1 MLPIHLLLF
10 RRLFAVWLLVSALV
24 GGAVYH
30 LEMRQIDESIVAL
43 VASRVGEFTES
54 TDLVPVA
61 PDTGGRRAA
70 DPAALA
76 AKAEAFARQ
85 RFVTIAVVD
94 RAGQTLV
101 QFANPR
107 YADLAERFKPYRQDF
122 PRDGLSHHRKSAV
135 GDDNVV
141 QVRVP
146 LPGKDGAPVGYF
158 DGVFAIDQATIAEFE
173 RRIWR
178 TLAAVLVATLATSL
192 LLYPVIIA
200 LNGDMLHFSRRV
212 LKGNLEMAAV
222 IGEAIA
228 KRDSETGEHNFRVTL
243 YAIGLGET
251 VGLPPATMR
260 KLILGAFLHDVG
272 KIGIRDSVLLK
283 PGSLTTDEFAVMR
296 THVALG
302 VEIIEGSEW
311 LREAREVVECHHE
324 KYDGSGYPRG
334 LAGEEIP
341 LVARIFAIVDVF
353 DALTSHRAYKTE
365 VPLEMALSNIRQ
377 GAGSHF
383 DPRLVAVF
391 EGIASRIH
399 AAIGPLE
406 GPVLVQRLREK
417 AIEYFIADSLGS
429 RTA

>member
-1 MLPIHLLLF
+1 MLPIHLRLF

-24 GGAVYH
+24 GGTAYYS
-30 LEMRQIDESIVAL
+30 EKRQIDESLVAL
-43 VASRVGEFTES
+43 VAGRVGEF

-61 PDTGGRRAA
+61 PETGGRRVA
-70 DPAALA
+70 DLTELA
-76 AKAEAFARQ
+76 AKAESFARQ

-94 RAGQTLV
+94 RSGQSLV

-107 YADLAERFKPYRQDF
+107 YADLAERFKPYRRDF

-135 GDDNVV
+135 GDDEVV
-141 QVRVP
+141 QVQVP
-146 LPGKDGAPVGYF
+146 FPGKDGEPVGYL
-158 DGVFAIDQATIAEFE
+158 DGVVAVDQATIAEFE
-173 RRIWR
+173 RREQRIWR
-178 TLAAVLVATLATSL
+178 TLAAVLVATLVTSL

-200 LNGDMLHFSRRV
+200 LNGDVLRFSRRV

-251 VGLPPATMR
+251 EALSPATMR

-311 LREAREVVECHHE
+311 LQEAREVVECHHE

-334 LAGEEIP
+334 LAGDEIP
-341 LVARIFAIVDVF
+341 LIARIFAIVDVF
-353 DALTSHRAYKTE
+353 DALTSYRAYKAE

-383 DPRLVAVF
+383 DPRLVSVF
-391 EGIASRIH
+391 AGIAPRSH
-399 AAIGPLE
+399 AAIGHLE

-417 AIEYFIADSLGS
+417 AVEYFITKSLGS
-429 RTA
+429 RAA

>member
-1 MLPIHLLLF
+1 GAEVYLVVNPAHGIHGAGDLQATARKRPGGLNC
-10 RRLFAVWLLVSALV
+10 
-24 GGAVYH
+24 GGATGQLTFSCERLRELLGEEAVTTIPYPGAAQA
-30 LEMRQIDESIVAL
+30 MNAL
-43 VASRVGEFTES
+43 VAGQV
-54 TDLVPVA
+54 DLVFA
-61 PDTGGRRAA
+61 PRGVM
-70 DPAALA
+70 AALA
-76 AKAEAFARQ
+76 EAGRVRPLALASDSKATPPF
-85 RFVTIAVVD
+85 D
-94 RAGQTLV
+94 RLPQLKATWADWATPNHTGLLVAGET
-101 QFANPR
+101 PR
-107 YADLAERFKPYRQDF
+107 PVIER
-122 PRDGLSHHRKSAV
+122 L
-135 GDDNVV
+135 N
-141 QVRVP
+141 
-146 LPGKDGAPVGYF
+146 
-158 DGVFAIDQATIAEFE
+158 GVF
-173 RRIWR
+173 
-178 TLAAVLVATLATSL
+178 
-192 LLYPVIIA
+192 
-200 LNGDMLHFSRRV
+200 N
-212 LKGNLEMAAV
+212 
-222 IGEAIA
+222 
-228 KRDSETGEHNFRVTL
+228 
-243 YAIGLGET
+243 
-251 VGLPPATMR
+251 
-260 KLILGAFLHDVG
+260 
-272 KIGIRDSVLLK
+272 SVLLK